1 MLSRKAVVTDADEA
15 MRPYG
20 ALAHQVKD
28 NSYIMRCGFIY
39 TSPWVVTAHTVR
51 HPAAILLTAKHAAFE
66 LSVNGV
72 KRSYQAVAIKPV
84 TARGLSARD
93 VMLVSIH
100 IHPNHPHFR
109 LFRAIRDAGILVLD
123 RSRYTAF
130 DPALEAAYR
139 GSLDLGEATRLFE
152 DIVATTIRCLPKV
165 KKTDSRVERAIALL
179 QQDPAYPLTELAAT
193 LGLSYDRMSHLFSE
207 TVGLPLRS
215 YQLWQKA
222 YNAAFLFD
230 SGRPLTDI
238 AHAAGFS
245 DSAHLSRIFQNSYG
259 ISPSYFIDRSAVRYI
274 CDHSVAEKFCRKRAD
289 LSAGR

>member
-1 MLSRKAVVTDADEA
+1 MLPKEAVVTDADTTT
-15 MRPYG
+15 RPYG
-20 ALAHQVKD
+20 TLAHQVKD
-28 NSYIMRCGFIY
+28 NGYMMRCGFIY

-51 HPAAILLTAKHAAFE
+51 HPAAILLTAKHAPFD

-84 TARGLSARD
+84 TARGLTARN

-100 IHPNHPHFR
+100 LHPNHPHFR
-109 LFRAIRDAGILVLD
+109 LFRAIPDPGVLDLD
-123 RSRYTAF
+123 RSRYAAF
-130 DPALEAAYR
+130 DSALEAAYR
-139 GSLDLGEATRLFE
+139 GSLDISEATRLFD
-152 DIVATTIRCLPKV
+152 DIVATTVQCLPKA
-165 KKTDSRVERAIALL
+165 KRTDSRVERAIALL
-179 QQDPAYPLTELAAT
+179 QQDPAYPLTQLAAT
-193 LGLSYDRMSHLFSE
+193 LGVSYDRMSHLFSE

-222 YNAAFLFD
+222 YNASFLLH

-259 ISPSYFIDRSAVRYI
+259 ISPSYFMDRNAVRYV
-274 CDHSVAEKFCRKRAD
+274 CDHDVAAKLFRKGA
-289 LSAGR
+289 